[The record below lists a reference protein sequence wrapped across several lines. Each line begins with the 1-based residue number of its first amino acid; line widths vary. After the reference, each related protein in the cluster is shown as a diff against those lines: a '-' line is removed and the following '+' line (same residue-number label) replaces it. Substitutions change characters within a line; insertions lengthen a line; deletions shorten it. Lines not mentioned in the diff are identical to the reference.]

1 MSARVTRRSGCTS
14 FTNGSPSSRAC
25 QPLACQF
32 KCGHKQVLTDMAS
45 NSLSKIMMFIATRHM
60 CADLNCLKLQRLGHL
75 EDLHAFAESMSAS
88 LMLSRPKSVG
98 CKAARFW
105 RSTQRHCSPLP
116 PTPSSKLLL
125 CSTAILYCLKRTM
138 KVPPTTS
145 HDAWTSAA
153 CPAAHFPSCTA

>member
-32 KCGHKQVLTDMAS
+32 NAGRCEQICQAIVCQKYS
-45 NSLSKIMMFIATRHM
+45 ATRHM

-75 EDLHAFAESMSAS
+75 EDLHAFAEFMSAS

-145 HDAWTSAA
+145 HDTWTSAA